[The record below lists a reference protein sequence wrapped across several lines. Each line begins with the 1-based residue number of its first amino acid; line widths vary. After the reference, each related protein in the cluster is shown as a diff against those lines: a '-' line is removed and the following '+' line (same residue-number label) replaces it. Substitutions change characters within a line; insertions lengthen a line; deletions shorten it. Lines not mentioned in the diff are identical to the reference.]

1 MDDVAGDDHE
11 GPAEADAAAL
21 AVLFTRALRQ
31 AGLEAALGSVIMFL
45 EAIEAVGPTDRRAV
59 YWAGRSTLVHR
70 PEDIELYDQVFDA
83 FWVGS
88 RPMPARV
95 VVTEQ
100 VTIAYDDPDDAQGG
114 EAPEAEPSSQPTLR
128 VRYSDV
134 EVLKDKDFALCTVA
148 ELDEA
153 RRLMSKIRLTGA
165 RRPSRR
171 PRRSKTPTSR
181 LDLRRTVR
189 HALRSDGEALRRAYR
204 THGERNRRLV
214 LLLDISGSMEAYSRA
229 LLRFVHAAVVGRT
242 KVEAF
247 TLGTRLSRLT
257 RELQTRDPDEAL
269 ARAAR
274 SVEDWSGGT
283 RLGESLRRF
292 NDEWGVRGM
301 ARGAIVVILSD
312 GWDRGEPALLA
323 EQMERLERVAFRVI
337 WVNPLKASPGYAPLA
352 QGMAAALP
360 HVDAFIEGHSLASL
374 EELADVIAS

>member
-1 MDDVAGDDHE
+1 MAGDDHE

>member
-1 MDDVAGDDHE
+1 VAGDDHE